1 MPTPVRRAST
11 HDSTRLA
18 VCQVRSL
25 DEIYSRLNKQNTDV
39 SRSAMA
45 AMLEASPTALRI
57 THRLITEGSVKTLAE
72 CLRMEYRVN
81 AVRSRCCRGRRGGG
95 GAVAWA

>member
-1 MPTPVRRAST
+1 MV
-11 HDSTRLA
+11 
-18 VCQVRSL
+18 VQVRSL

-81 AVRSRCCRGRRGGG
+81 AVRPCERVRHACYS
-95 GAVAWA
+95 V